1 MSTAGEIVRDALM
14 HLGVMDAHE
23 AVEAQDMS
31 DGIRVMN
38 MMLRRWEAN
47 GLALGWNDVS
57 SPDDLMPSPPEADEA
72 IGYSL
77 AVKLRARYGVAPSP
91 DVFQFANDGYA
102 VLLRD
107 RFIASPIRF
116 KDHLPYGGG
125 AYNIYS
131 DTYE

>member
-1 MSTAGEIVRDALM
+1 MSTVGQIVRDALM
-14 HLGVMDAHE
+14 HLGVIDANE
-23 AVEAQDMS
+23 AVEARDMS
-31 DGIRVMN
+31 DGIRVLN

-91 DVFQFANDGYA
+91 DVFQFASDGYA

-107 RFIASPIRF
+107 RFIASPMEF
-116 KDHLPYGGG
+116 KGG
-125 AYNIYS
+125 AGRYNIYS
-131 DTYE
+131 DSYE

>member
-1 MSTAGEIVRDALM
+1 MSTVGQIVRDALM
-14 HLGVMDAHE
+14 HLGVIDAHE

-31 DGIRVMN
+31 DGIRVLN

-57 SPDDLMPSPPEADEA
+57 SPDELMPSPPEADEA

-91 DVFQFANDGYA
+91 DVFQFASDGYA

-107 RFIASPIRF
+107 RFIASPMRF
-116 KDHLPYGGG
+116 KDG
-125 AYNIYS
+125 AGRYNIYTDS
-131 DTYE
+131 YE